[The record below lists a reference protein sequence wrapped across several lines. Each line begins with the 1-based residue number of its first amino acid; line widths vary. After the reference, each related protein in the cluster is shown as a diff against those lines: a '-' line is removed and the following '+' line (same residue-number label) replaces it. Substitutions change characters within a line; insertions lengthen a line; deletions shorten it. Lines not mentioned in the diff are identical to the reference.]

1 MIDEKMESYFADWA
15 RREEVA
21 ESMVPLIGKLY
32 RDCGVVTTIYG
43 RSLVHSSAIDILKA
57 HRFARQVIKDELCM
71 SSSLAVLQALSRL
84 NLAPTRIDI
93 GKLTTGFQEWNA
105 KGDVEAFLRRELA
118 EIDGGKRLPGK
129 PQDVVLYGFGRVGR
143 ILARILIARSGGGD
157 KWRLRAVVVRTG
169 TEDDLVKRASL
180 LRRDSIHGPFKGTIV
195 MDPEENAIVA
205 NGNMIRLLYSDTPE
219 DVDYT
224 AHGIENAIVLD
235 NTGVW
240 RDREGLERHLRA
252 PGVAKVVLTAPGKG
266 DVPNIVYGI
275 NNDCIVEEERIL
287 SAGSCTTNAIT
298 PVLKVVHDRY
308 GIASVHIETCH
319 SYTNDQN
326 LIDNY
331 HRHERRGRGAP
342 LNMVITDTGAAGAV
356 AKVLPELEGRV
367 TANAIRVP
375 TPNVSLA
382 ILNLNLEREVRTE
395 EINTYLRDIS
405 LDVPLGGQI
414 DYTSSPEVV
423 SSDFVG
429 SERAGIVDSGATITQ
444 GRRCVL
450 YVWYDNEYG
459 YSAQVIR
466 ILQHISGLELPHFP
480 KG

>member
-1 MIDEKMESYFADWA
+1 MIDQKMERYFADWA
-15 RREEVA
+15 KREEVA

-32 RDCGVVTTIYG
+32 RNYGVVTTIYG
-43 RSLVHSSAIDILKA
+43 RSLVHNSTIDILKA
-57 HRFARQVIKDELCM
+57 HRFARQVIKDELCVF
-71 SSSLAVLQALSRL
+71 SSFAVLQALSRL
-84 NLAPTRIDI
+84 DLAPTRIDI
-93 GKLTTGFQEWNA
+93 GKLTTRFHRSNA
-105 KGDVEAFLRRELA
+105 NGDVDAFVRRELA
-118 EIDGGKRLPGK
+118 DINGGKKLLDR

-169 TEDDLVKRASL
+169 SEGDLVKRASL
-180 LRRDSIHGPFKGTIV
+180 LRLDSIHGPFKGTIV
-195 MDPEENAIVA
+195 MDRKENAIVA

-219 DVDYT
+219 DVDYS
-224 AHGIENAIVLD
+224 AYGIENAIVLD

-240 RDREGLERHLRA
+240 RDREGLQRHLRA

-275 NNDCIVEEERIL
+275 NNDCIVEEEQIL
-287 SAGSCTTNAIT
+287 SAGSCTTNAIA
-298 PVLKVVHDRY
+298 PVIKVVHDRY
-308 GIASVHIETCH
+308 GIVSGHIETCH

-331 HRHERRGRGAP
+331 HKHERRGRGAP
-342 LNMVITDTGAAGAV
+342 LNMVITDTGAASAV
-356 AKVLPELEGRV
+356 VKVLPELNGRI

-382 ILNLNLEREVRTE
+382 ILNLNLEREVGTE

-429 SERAGIVDSGATITQ
+429 NEKAGIVDSGATITQ
-444 GRRCVL
+444 GKRCVL

-466 ILQHISGLELPHFP
+466 ILQHISGLELPYFP
-480 KG
+480 K

>member
-1 MIDEKMESYFADWA
+1 
-15 RREEVA
+15 
-21 ESMVPLIGKLY
+21 
-32 RDCGVVTTIYG
+32 
-43 RSLVHSSAIDILKA
+43 
-57 HRFARQVIKDELCM
+57 
-71 SSSLAVLQALSRL
+71 
-84 NLAPTRIDI
+84 
-93 GKLTTGFQEWNA
+93 
-105 KGDVEAFLRRELA
+105 
-118 EIDGGKRLPGK
+118 
-129 PQDVVLYGFGRVGR
+129 
-143 ILARILIARSGGGD
+143 
-157 KWRLRAVVVRTG
+157 
-169 TEDDLVKRASL
+169 
-180 LRRDSIHGPFKGTIV
+180 
-195 MDPEENAIVA
+195 MDREENAIVA
-205 NGNMIRLLYSDTPE
+205 NGNMIRLLHSDTPE
-219 DVDYT
+219 DVDYST
-224 AHGIENAIVLD
+224 YGIENAIVLD

-240 RDREGLERHLRA
+240 RDREGLGRHLQA

-287 SAGSCTTNAIT
+287 SAGSCTTNAIV

-342 LNMVITDTGAAGAV
+342 LNMVITDTGAASAV

-382 ILNLNLEREVRTE
+382 ILNLNLEGEVGTE

-459 YSAQVIR
+459 YGAQVIR

-480 KG
+480 RG

>member
-1 MIDEKMESYFADWA
+1 MIDQKMESYFADWA

-32 RDCGVVTTIYG
+32 RDHGVVTTIYG
-43 RSLVHSSAIDILKA
+43 RSLVHNSTIDILKA

-71 SSSLAVLQALSRL
+71 SSSFAVLQALCRL
-84 NLAPTRIDI
+84 DLAPTRIDI
-93 GKLTTGFQEWNA
+93 GKLTTRFQESGA
-105 KGDVEAFLRRELA
+105 KGDVDAFLRRELA
-118 EIDGGKRLPGK
+118 EIRGGKRLVDK

-157 KWRLRAVVVRTG
+157 KWRLRAVVVRPG
-169 TEDDLVKRASL
+169 SEHLVKRASL

-219 DVDYT
+219 DVDYST
-224 AHGIENAIVLD
+224 YGIENAIVLD

-240 RDREGLERHLRA
+240 RDREGLARHLQA
-252 PGVAKVVLTAPGKG
+252 PGVAKVVLTAPGRG

-287 SAGSCTTNAIT
+287 SAGSCTTNAIV

-308 GIASVHIETCH
+308 GIANVHIETCH

-342 LNMVITDTGAAGAV
+342 LNMVITDTGAASAV

-382 ILNLNLEREVRTE
+382 ILNFNLEREVGTE

-429 SERAGIVDSGATITQ
+429 NEKAGIVDSEATITQ
-444 GRRCVL
+444 GQRCVL

-459 YSAQVIR
+459 YGAQVIR
-466 ILQHISGLELPHFP
+466 ILQHISGLELPRFP
-480 KG
+480 K